1 MVSGDG
7 MEGWSRGR
15 GKGRRN
21 TPPFNFKSS
30 KQGGH
35 KCECHLSQDTRG
47 VMKEGRGFTSPVRQP
62 AIPALPLAP
71 ANWSRIPGHL
81 CVPLCKPQG
90 VPLSQLQRLT
100 ASNRPL
106 TCSGNMVPSPV
117 DIVTLHYTCN
127 TTSRGGGWRKG
138 EEVMA

>member
-1 MVSGDG
+1 
-7 MEGWSRGR
+7 
-15 GKGRRN
+15 
-21 TPPFNFKSS
+21 
-30 KQGGH
+30 
-35 KCECHLSQDTRG
+35 
-47 VMKEGRGFTSPVRQP
+47 MKEGRGFTSPVRQP

-127 TTSRGGGWRKG
+127 TTSRGGGGGGGRG
-138 EEVMA
+138 RR